1 MYYNIDQVAER
12 FSVKP
17 RTVRSWISLGTI
29 PYSKFGKFIRFSEEQ
44 VNSFEN
50 ARAKSGANITR

>member
-17 RTVRSWISLGTI
+17 RTVRSWIELGTI

-44 VNSFEN
+44 VNSFEKT
-50 ARAKSGANITR
+50 RVKCGESITR